1 MLNNRL
7 RHSERSE
14 ESIFLYFTDVSK
26 TRFPKQVRNDR
37 QNRWVKT
44 QPTDLNFE
52 YDEQGNMIGRYTD
65 NDNDGVYDVYDKFK
79 GEDIISSEK
88 IKKKYT

>member
-1 MLNNRL
+1 MSQKEL
-7 RHSERSE
+7 
-14 ESIFLYFTDVSK
+14 DA
-26 TRFPKQVRNDR
+26 NDR
-37 QNRWVKT
+37 VKNNFLDFDNDGKFD
-44 QPTDLNFE
+44 QVLNFE

-79 GEDIISSEK
+79 GEDIIFSEK